1 MNLASVAPD
10 WLLWVALALL
20 ILAAAEDVWRLRISN
35 ALSAG
40 VLLTGLTAA
49 IGWGLSP
56 ALWQNLIVFAAV
68 LVIGTALF
76 SAGLFGGG
84 DVKLF
89 AAIALWFSLKGALML
104 VAAIF
109 IAGGVVALLAIVGRM
124 IVRRLRNKIGGTEAA
139 KTRRSRQI
147 PYGVAIAAGA
157 AFSLLQVTQQQSTR
171 DKIFSAGPDGSKPA
185 SRSATALSPSD

>member
-10 WLLWVALALL
+10 WLLWVTLALL
-20 ILAAAEDVWRLRISN
+20 VLAAAEDVWRLRISN

-49 IGWGLSP
+49 IGWGLGP
-56 ALWQNLIVFAAV
+56 ALWQNLVVFSAV

-76 SAGLFGGG
+76 SAGFFGGG

-109 IAGGVVALLAIVGRM
+109 IAGGAVALVAIVGRM
-124 IVRRLRNKIGGTEAA
+124 VVRRI
-139 KTRRSRQI
+139 RRKNRSSEPRKARKSGQI

-157 AFSLLQVTQQQSTR
+157 AFSLLQVTQQQSAR
-171 DKIFSAGPDGSKPA
+171 DKIFAGGPDPSERVLRDAK
-185 SRSATALSPSD
+185 ALSPNR

>member
-1 MNLASVAPD
+1 MNLASVAPG
-10 WLLWVALALL
+10 WLLWLTITLL

-35 ALSAG
+35 AISAG

-56 ALWQNLIVFAAV
+56 SLWQNFTVFVAV
-68 LVIGTALF
+68 LFVGTALF

-89 AAIALWFSLKGALML
+89 AAIALWFSLTGALML
-104 VAAIF
+104 VAAVF
-109 IAGGVVALLAIVGRM
+109 IAGGLVAILAIAGRR
-124 IVRRLRNKIGGTEAA
+124 IVRRLRRKSRDLGDA
-139 KTRRSRQI
+139 KTRKSRQI

-157 AFSLLQVTQQQSTR
+157 AFSLLQVTQPQSAR
-171 DKIFSAGPDGSKPA
+171 DKIFGSAAG
-185 SRSATALSPSD
+185 RSAPSPGTTAALSPSD